1 MKQNTYQWR
10 VRGAAYGPSI
20 ASSLR
25 TSRKSASQ
33 ARFSAAC

>member
-10 VRGAAYGPSI
+10 VRGADYGPSI
-20 ASSLR
+20 ASSAHK
-25 TSRKSASQ
+25 SRKSASQ

>member
-10 VRGAAYGPSI
+10 VRGVVYGPSI

-25 TSRKSASQ
+25 TSRKSASK
-33 ARFSAAC
+33 AGFSAAC